1 MSFLLERFRDN
12 ADKIAIIDDGKSYT
26 YGELLEGILDLSS
39 TTLKGIKNKVVAIIG
54 GYSFYNIALFLAL
67 YENKNI
73 IVPLVECNETALKE
87 SFADI
92 KINAQNLEFPNLEF
106 PKNTLEFPNSK
117 FHKLEFPK
125 LEFLETNDKK
135 HAIIENLFR
144 QKHAGLVLFSSGS
157 TGKPK
162 AMIHDLDT
170 LISSFEAKKPRK
182 LNMLLFLLFDHIGG
196 INTLLNILAT
206 LSTAIIPRQRNSDE
220 ICALIEKYKVSVLP
234 SNPTFLN
241 LILMSNAHKKYDLSS
256 LKMITYGT
264 EAMSE
269 SLLARLKATFKK
281 VKFLQTFGT
290 SETGIL
296 NTSSKSSGSTY
307 IKLNDAEYKTINGEL
322 WIKSKTQILGYLNAN
337 MSAFK
342 DGWFKT
348 GDLVLRDGEYL
359 KIVGRLKEL
368 INIGGK
374 KALPSE
380 IESVIMELENIADC
394 VVYAEQNAITGQS
407 VSCDVVLKN
416 TMAKDEL
423 KKLIRS
429 TCASKLERYKIPSK
443 INVVEK
449 IAFTNR
455 FKKVRA

>member
-87 SFADI
+87 SMADI
-92 KINAQNLEFPNLEF
+92 KINAEI
-106 PKNTLEFPNSK
+106 LEFPNSK
-117 FHKLEFPK
+117 FPNSKFPN

-162 AMIHDLDT
+162 AMVHDLDT

-206 LSTAIIPRQRNSDE
+206 LSTAIIPRERNSDE
-220 ICALIEKYKVSVLP
+220 ICALIEKYKISVLP

-241 LILMSNAHKKYDLSS
+241 LILMSNAYKKYDLSS

-296 NTSSKSSGSTY
+296 NTSSKSSSSTY

-322 WIKSKTQILGYLNAN
+322 WIKSKTQILGYLNAD

-342 DGWFKT
+342 ASFEDGWFKT
-348 GDLVLRDGEYL
+348 GDLVLRDAEYL
-359 KIVGRLKEL
+359 KIVGRVKEL

-394 VVYAEQNAITGQS
+394 VVYGEKNAITGQS
-407 VSCDVVLKN
+407 VSCDVVLKSD
-416 TMAKDEL
+416 MSKDEL

>member
-73 IVPLVECNETALKE
+73 IVPLVECNEAALKE
-87 SFADI
+87 SMADI
-92 KINAQNLEFPNLEF
+92 KINAEN
-106 PKNTLEFPNSK
+106 
-117 FHKLEFPK
+117 LEFPK

-144 QKHAGLVLFSSGS
+144 QNHAGLVLFSSGS

-206 LSTAIIPRQRNSDE
+206 LSTAIIPRERNSDE
-220 ICALIEKYKVSVLP
+220 ICALIEKYKISVLP

-241 LILMSNAHKKYDLSS
+241 LILMSNAYKKYDLSS

-269 SLLARLKATFKK
+269 SLLARLKATLKK

-296 NTSSKSSGSTY
+296 NTSSKSSSSTY
-307 IKLNDAEYKTINGEL
+307 IKLNDAEYKIVNGEL
-322 WIKSKTQILGYLNAN
+322 WIKSKTQILGYLNAD

-348 GDLVLRDGEYL
+348 GDLVLRDAEYL
-359 KIVGRLKEL
+359 KIVGRSKEL

-394 VVYAEQNAITGQS
+394 VVYGEQNAITGQS

>member
-39 TTLKGIKNKVVAIIG
+39 TMLKDIKNKVVAIIG

-87 SFADI
+87 SMADI
-92 KINAQNLEFPNLEF
+92 KINAGI
-106 PKNTLEFPNSK
+106 
-117 FHKLEFPK
+117 LEFPK

-162 AMIHDLDT
+162 AMVHDLDT

-206 LSTAIIPRQRNSDE
+206 LSTAIIPKHRNSDE
-220 ICALIEKYKVSVLP
+220 ICALIEKYKISVLP

-296 NTSSKSSGSTY
+296 NTSSKSSSSTY

-322 WIKSKTQILGYLNAN
+322 WIKSKTQILGYLNAD
-337 MSAFK
+337 MSAFEASFE

-348 GDLVLRDGEYL
+348 GDLVLCDGEYL

-407 VSCDVVLKN
+407 VSCDVVLKSD
-416 TMAKDEL
+416 MAKDEL

>member
-87 SFADI
+87 SMADI
-92 KINAQNLEFPNLEF
+92 KISAGI
-106 PKNTLEFPNSK
+106 
-117 FHKLEFPK
+117 LEFPK

-144 QKHAGLVLFSSGS
+144 QNHAGLVLFSSGS

-182 LNMLLFLLFDHIGG
+182 INMLLFLLFDHIGG

-206 LSTAIIPRQRNSDE
+206 LSTAIIPRERNSDE

-241 LILMSNAHKKYDLSS
+241 LMLMSNAYKKYDLSS

-296 NTSSKSSGSTY
+296 NTSSKSSNSTY

-322 WIKSKTQILGYLNAN
+322 WIKSKTQILGYLNAD
-337 MSAFK
+337 MSAFEASFE

-348 GDLVLRDGEYL
+348 GDLVLCDGEYL

-380 IESVIMELENIADC
+380 IENVIMELENIADC
-394 VVYAEQNAITGQS
+394 VVYGEKNAITGQS
-407 VSCDVVLKN
+407 VSCDVVLKSD
-416 TMAKDEL
+416 MSKDEL

>member
-39 TTLKGIKNKVVAIIG
+39 TTLKDIKNKVVAIIG

-87 SFADI
+87 SMADI
-92 KINAQNLEFPNLEF
+92 KINAENLEFPKLEF
-106 PKNTLEFPNSK
+106 PKNTLEFLNQ
-117 FHKLEFPK
+117 EFPN
-125 LEFLETNDKK
+125 EKK
-135 HAIIENLFR
+135 HPIIENLFKA
-144 QKHAGLVLFSSGS
+144 KHAGLVLFSSGS

-170 LISSFEAKKPRK
+170 LISSFEAKKPRS

-220 ICALIEKYKVSVLP
+220 ICALIEKYKISVLP

-264 EAMSE
+264 ETMSE
-269 SLLARLKATFKK
+269 SLLARLKAAFKK

-296 NTSSKSSGSTY
+296 NTSSKSGGSTY
-307 IKLNDAEYKTINGEL
+307 IKLNDAEYKIVNGEL
-322 WIKSKTQILGYLNAN
+322 WIKSKTQILGYLNAD
-337 MSAFK
+337 MSAFE

-348 GDLVLRDGEYL
+348 GDLVLRDAEYL
-359 KIVGRLKEL
+359 KIVGRSKEL

-394 VVYAEQNAITGQS
+394 VVYGEKNAITGQS
-407 VSCDVVLKN
+407 VSCDVVLKSD
-416 TMAKDEL
+416 MAKDEL

>member
-87 SFADI
+87 SMADI
-92 KINAQNLEFPNLEF
+92 KINAGILDFP
-106 PKNTLEFPNSK
+106 
-117 FHKLEFPK
+117 KLEFPK

-144 QKHAGLVLFSSGS
+144 QNHAGLVLFSSGS

-182 LNMLLFLLFDHIGG
+182 INMLLFLLFDHIGG

-206 LSTAIIPRQRNSDE
+206 LSTAIIPRERNSDE

-241 LILMSNAHKKYDLSS
+241 LMLMSNAYKKYDLSS

-296 NTSSKSSGSTY
+296 NTSSKSSNSTY

-322 WIKSKTQILGYLNAN
+322 WIKSKTQILGYLNAD
-337 MSAFK
+337 MSAFEASFE

-348 GDLVLRDGEYL
+348 GDLVLCDGEYL

-380 IESVIMELENIADC
+380 IENVIMELENIADC
-394 VVYAEQNAITGQS
+394 VVYGEKNAITGQS
-407 VSCDVVLKN
+407 VSCDVVLKSD
-416 TMAKDEL
+416 MAKDEL

>member
-26 YGELLEGILDLSS
+26 YGELLKGILVLQS

-87 SFADI
+87 SMADI
-92 KINAQNLEFPNLEF
+92 KINAEILEL
-106 PKNTLEFPNSK
+106 PNSK
-117 FHKLEFPK
+117 FPN

-144 QKHAGLVLFSSGS
+144 QNHAGLVLFSSGS

-162 AMIHDLDT
+162 AMVHDLDT

-220 ICALIEKYKVSVLP
+220 ICALIEKYKISVLP

-241 LILMSNAHKKYDLSS
+241 LILMSNAYKKYNLSS

-264 EAMSE
+264 ETMSE

-296 NTSSKSSGSTY
+296 NTSSKSSSSTY
-307 IKLNDAEYKTINGEL
+307 IKLNDAEYKIVNGEL
-322 WIKSKTQILGYLNAN
+322 WIKSKTQILGYLNAG

-348 GDLVLRDGEYL
+348 GDLVLRDAEYL

-394 VVYAEQNAITGQS
+394 VVYGEKNAITGQS
-407 VSCDVVLKN
+407 VSCDVVLKSD
-416 TMAKDEL
+416 MAKDEL

-449 IAFTNR
+449 IAFTKR